1 MSHNTTSSRYNP
13 VFTQNVIDNIGPK
26 VDDRTRLVM
35 GSLIRHIHD
44 FAREVDLTTDEW
56 MAGVH
61 FVNSIGQIST
71 PIRNEGQRI
80 SDVLGLESYVF
91 QIPPSQL
98 STNSLSVALLT
109 RSHTPKPNSQTRS
122 PHHQQFWDLSGALM
136 PLSASSET
144 ASVKTRIKDKSH

>member
-1 MSHNTTSSRYNP
+1 MSHDTTSSRYNP

-26 VDDRTRLVM
+26 VDDRTRFVM
-35 GSLIRHIHD
+35 GSLIKHIHD

-91 QIPPSQL
+91 QL
-98 STNSLSVALLT
+98 
-109 RSHTPKPNSQTRS
+109 
-122 PHHQQFWDLSGALM
+122 
-136 PLSASSET
+136 PLS
-144 ASVKTRIKDKSH
+144 